1 PKATPQSA
9 SKTAAA
15 DEAVALLPRPRV
27 KAEGKPPS
35 DVSPAGMTS
44 AWAEPRPALDP
55 PPESL
60 PPGLIDRVSEPIGSS
75 DVGDGP
81 SVSIARGRDFEDPV
95 FGGDPVHLHVVGLEG
110 DVGAEAIGGRQP
122 DLRRL
127 HRDQESVV
135 VTGSS
140 PQATAVEGEGETR
153 DEDHVDG
160 FDRDDRSIHRG

>member
-1 PKATPQSA
+1 TPRSA
-9 SKTAAA
+9 SKTTAA

-81 SVSIARGRDFEDPV
+81 SASIARGRDVEDPA
-95 FGGDPVHLHVVGLEG
+95 FGGDPVRLHAVGHEG
-110 DVGAEAIGGRQP
+110 AVGAAAVAGHTPG
-122 DLRRL
+122 LR
-127 HRDQESVV
+127 
-135 VTGSS
+135 
-140 PQATAVEGEGETR
+140 
-153 DEDHVDG
+153 
-160 FDRDDRSIHRG
+160 